1 MGEEEFFLFFTL
13 APLSGASPR
22 NSEARHMKKIISLPI
37 LFIILGLI
45 SNFSVFAQAE
55 QEEAQG
61 KIILEKLESKEL
73 NCQNLTDQDFEV
85 VGEYF
90 MGRMTGNSHEAM
102 NQMMEN
108 MMGKQGEENMHI
120 IMGKRMSGCDTN
132 VQFPQ
137 NTMNSMQMM
146 GNLSGFKGVNSMM
159 NFGFWTGFGWP
170 GWIMMILVWVWVILG
185 VLGIVVLIKWI
196 IKK

>member
-1 MGEEEFFLFFTL
+1 
-13 APLSGASPR
+13 
-22 NSEARHMKKIISLPI
+22 MKKIISLPI

-90 MGRMTGNSHEAM
+90 MGRMCISVLPGELKEA
-102 NQMMEN
+102 
-108 MMGKQGEENMHI
+108 
-120 IMGKRMSGCDTN
+120 
-132 VQFPQ
+132 
-137 NTMNSMQMM
+137 
-146 GNLSGFKGVNSMM
+146 
-159 NFGFWTGFGWP
+159 P
-170 GWIMMILVWVWVILG
+170 GILTD
-185 VLGIVVLIKWI
+185 
-196 IKK
+196 